1 MDTKNRFIMCSLS
14 SNFVF
19 SLTLHFYVNIQI
31 MSSINAVYFVAQCM
45 HLIVFKIKST
55 YLGQILKSSEYR
67 REMINV

>member
-1 MDTKNRFIMCSLS
+1 MDTKNRFTMCSLS

-19 SLTLHFYVNIQI
+19 NLTLHFYVNIQI
-31 MSSINAVYFVAQCM
+31 MSSINAVHFVAQRM
-45 HLIVFKIKST
+45 LLIVFKIKST